1 MLRMLWG
8 SARLPACALA
18 GFHLRAARSG
28 GQVGRAIGGAL
39 LLMLAQTACVTY
51 TPKPLEPA
59 RTLPA
64 LEARSLD
71 DPALRDRL
79 SSLLP
84 APPPGDSW
92 DGAQLLVAGM
102 QLSPAL
108 TESRAHIAEA
118 LASVTTART
127 YPNPNLGLSFEYDL
141 QRYAESPWLWGAS
154 LGFLIDTALRRELRT
169 QLAETAVRG
178 ARLDYAEAIWSLRR
192 DLRAA
197 LLGAVLAERRIALLA
212 VAEQDRSDLVRLVS
226 RRVEAGAA
234 PAPDRLQASVELART
249 RTALADARRQLVQA
263 RAQVAHVIG
272 LPVAALEGR
281 SLRWDE
287 LEAPPLPDAPQIA
300 GLRER
305 ALLSRPDLERAVG
318 AYQASE
324 IELRQ
329 QVRAQYPELTVAPGY
344 LYDHGIR
351 KATLGVSFNLPL
363 FDHNR
368 GPIAEALAR
377 RESSGQHLLAVQGD
391 ILNEIDGALG
401 EYRLAQSAL
410 ASAREQRLAADA
422 LAANTERSF
431 AAGAEDRPALL
442 SARLAANAD
451 ALAELDA
458 VERAQTILGQLEDA
472 LRTPLAGPET
482 KLRFTGANGEL

>member
-1 MLRMLWG
+1 M
-8 SARLPACALA
+8 
-18 GFHLRAARSG
+18 
-28 GQVGRAIGGAL
+28 
-39 LLMLAQTACVTY
+39 MLAQTACVTY

-59 RTLPA
+59 RTLPT
-64 LEARSLD
+64 LESRSLD
-71 DPALRDRL
+71 DPALHDRL

-84 APPPGDSW
+84 GPPPRENW
-92 DGAQLLVAGM
+92 NAAELLVAGM
-102 QLSPAL
+102 QFSPAL

-154 LGFLIDTALRRELRT
+154 LGFLVDTALRRELRT
-169 QLAETAVRG
+169 QLAQTAVRG

-197 LLGAVLAERRIALLA
+197 LLATVLAERRIALLTA
-212 VAEQDRSDLVRLVS
+212 AERDRSDLLRLVS

-234 PAPDRLQASVELART
+234 TGPDRLQASVELART
-249 RTALADARRQLVQA
+249 RTALADARRQLA
-263 RAQVAHVIG
+263 EGRAQVAHVIG
-272 LPVAALEGR
+272 VPITALEGR

-287 LEAPPLPDAPQIA
+287 LEAPSLPDAVRI
-300 GLRER
+300 GDLRER
-305 ALLSRPDLERAVG
+305 ALLSRPDLERAMG

-329 QVRAQYPELTVAPGY
+329 QVRAQFPELTVAPGY

-391 ILNEIDGALG
+391 ILNEIDAALG
-401 EYRLAQSAL
+401 EYRLASSAL
-410 ASAREQRLAADA
+410 ESAREQASAAEA
-422 LAANTERSF
+422 LAANMEQSF

-451 ALAELDA
+451 ELAELDA

-482 KLRFTGANGEL
+482 TLRFTAGNGEL